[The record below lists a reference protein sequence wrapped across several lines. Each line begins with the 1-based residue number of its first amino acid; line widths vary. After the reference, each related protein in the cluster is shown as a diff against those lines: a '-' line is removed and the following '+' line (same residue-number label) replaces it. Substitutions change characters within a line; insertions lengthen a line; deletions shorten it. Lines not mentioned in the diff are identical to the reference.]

1 MYDFSGFKAFFP
13 GAGTLFPGE
22 LRDVTEG
29 EIKGLLSRGCHSGN
43 WKGVK
48 VTGSTRMELI
58 RNCRFNGDVSIHL
71 PGGELSGTVFTN
83 CRVIGPVTVVST
95 GLVSGYTLFP
105 GARVEFCGSVE
116 WNGFPGFLQASI
128 QGGLETG
135 ERAIP
140 ILGNMTHADAAF
152 LASAPGRGHVPEL
165 RELLEGMKESL
176 FGSIG
181 ENSLIRCCPVIE
193 NSVFLTDSSVN
204 GACAVRGSMLFPGS
218 SASDGSLVRNSVLQ
232 WNAAA
237 DSMAAVQ
244 DSIVG
249 ECSLVEKHGKL
260 TSSFLGADSVLGQGE
275 ITASVVGPL
284 TGMHHQSL
292 LIAALWPGGRGNIGY
307 GANIGSN
314 HTSRLPDQE
323 IRPGTGFFFGL
334 GTSVKFPSDFSR
346 SPYSVIATG
355 MTTLPQRVEYPFSLI
370 TLPMARPEG
379 VPEGW
384 CRLVP
389 GWMLHSNLY
398 SLLRNLWKYRNRT
411 RSVITPVETGVF
423 TPLVL
428 EAVSDALKRLEACT
442 GITPEGAGKNFV
454 TEEDR
459 LAGISAY
466 RKCLRTFRL
475 LEMYRSG
482 SMNPGEAGELLDLI
496 AQIREGSRRS
506 REKDMTRGLRIIE
519 DYGSI
524 RQSPEEDPFLDTLSK
539 AAEPVEISLKGILA
553 RG

>member
-1 MYDFSGFKAFFP
+1 MYDFSGFQA
-13 GAGTLFPGE
+13 LFPGE
-22 LRDVTEG
+22 NPGAALEFRNLTGPEREG
-29 EIKGLLSRGCHSGN
+29 LVSRGCLCDGWEN
-43 WKGVK
+43 VW
-48 VTGSTRMELI
+48 VTGATRMELI
-58 RNCRFNGDVSIHL
+58 RNCAFTGDVFIHL
-71 PGGELSGTVFTN
+71 PGGELRDTGFAN
-83 CRVIGPVTVVST
+83 CRIIGPVTVVST
-95 GLVSGYTLFP
+95 GLVSGYTIFP
-105 GARVEFCGSVE
+105 GARVEYCGCIE
-116 WNGFPGFLQASI
+116 WTGPPGFLQASI
-128 QGGLETG
+128 QAGLETG
-135 ERAIP
+135 ERAVP
-140 ILGNMTHADAAF
+140 ILGSMTHNHAAF
-152 LASAPGRGHVPEL
+152 LGSARGREHVPPL
-165 RELLEGMKESL
+165 RKLLDGLKESVY
-176 FGSIG
+176 GSIG
-181 ENSLIRCCPVIE
+181 ENALLRCCPVVE
-193 NSVFLTDSSVN
+193 NSVLLENSSMN
-204 GACAVRGSMLFPGS
+204 GCCAVRGSMLFPGS
-218 SASDGSLVRNSVLQ
+218 AVSDGAMVRNSVLQ
-232 WNAAA
+232 WNASA
-237 DSMAAVQ
+237 DSMAVVE

-275 ITASVVGPL
+275 VTASVVGPL
-284 TGMHHQSL
+284 TGIHHQSL
-292 LIAALWPGGRGNIGY
+292 LIAAMWPGGRGNIGY

-334 GTSVKFPSDFSR
+334 GASVKFPSDFSR
-346 SPYSVIATG
+346 SPFSVIATG

-411 RSVITPVETGVF
+411 KSVVTPVETGIF
-423 TPLVL
+423 TPEVL
-428 EAVSDALKRLEACT
+428 GAVADALARLEACT

-475 LEMYRSG
+475 MEAYRG
-482 SMNPGEAGELLDLI
+482 GDMNPGEAGELLDLI
-496 AQIREGSRRS
+496 AQIREGALGS
-506 REKDMTRGLRIIE
+506 REKDMARGLRIID
-519 DYGSI
+519 DYGAI
-524 RQSPEEDPFLDTLSK
+524 RPPTAEDPFLSVLARAS
-539 AAEPVEISLKGILA
+539 EPVEISLKGILA